1 MKKFI
6 LSLLLISSTVLAEP
20 LKIVVPFAPGGG
32 GDQTARYLAKNL
44 TDSGIETI
52 VVNKPSGGGTLA
64 LVETVN
70 TTDTKTLFLVGNGI
84 AVAKPLEDEK
94 VAEQFKKLTPVIHVS
109 SFSNI
114 IVASRVSGI
123 KSWKQLETSLKEK
136 KINMAGSSVA
146 SSLVINSLFAEY
158 KNTAFVTYNG
168 DAKLLPDLLNGQ
180 IDVGNLTYI
189 SAAPHIEAGTLVP
202 LALTMNHKFSNL
214 PTLAEVG
221 VNYSTEGFYGLMA
234 GPAMPDINRQEYYRA
249 ISKILSMKETHT
261 FFKNLHSIVPKNHA
275 PQDLAKLINT
285 EQQNF
290 SKITLK

>member
-1 MKKFI
+1 MKNII
-6 LSLLLISSTVLAEP
+6 LSLLLVSASVVAEP
-20 LKIVVPFAPGGG
+20 LKIIVPFAPGGG

-52 VVNKPSGGGTLA
+52 VINKPSGGGTLA
-64 LVETVN
+64 LIETIN
-70 TTDTKTLFLVGNGI
+70 STDNKTLFLVGNGI

-114 IVASRVSGI
+114 IVASQQSGI
-123 KSWKQLETSLKEK
+123 KNWKQLETNLKEK

-146 SSLVINSLFAEY
+146 SSMVITSLFADY
-158 KNTAFVTYNG
+158 KNTAFVSYNG

-189 SAAPHIEAGTLVP
+189 SAAPHIEAGTIVP
-202 LALTMNHKFSNL
+202 LALTMNHKFGNL
-214 PTLAEVG
+214 PTLKEVG
-221 VNYSTEGFYGLMA
+221 VNYSSEGFYGLMA
-234 GPAMPDINRQEYYRA
+234 GPAMPDSNKQEYYRA
-249 ISKILSMKETHT
+249 VSKILASKETHA
-261 FFKNLHSIVPKNHA
+261 FFKNLHAIVPKNHT

-290 SKITLK
+290 SKITSK